1 MDLAQL
7 ARGVVARQSARSNA
21 LPISLEVPTE
31 PCVIL
36 ADADR
41 LEQVITNLLE
51 NAAKY
56 SPQGGSIEVELV
68 ADHDGVSLVVRD
80 YGIGFPASAAER
92 IFEPFG
98 RASNAAE
105 RNIPGLGLGL
115 YISRQIVERHGGRL
129 WAQSLGEGR
138 GTTFQVWLPRGE
150 PSQPEDARG

>member
-1 MDLAQL
+1 MF
-7 ARGVVARQSARSNA
+7 
-21 LPISLEVPTE
+21 
-31 PCVIL
+31 L

-56 SPQGGSIEVELV
+56 SPHGGSIEVELRWTER
-68 ADHDGVSLVVRD
+68 DGVSLVVRD

-129 WAQSLGEGR
+129 WAESLGEGR
-138 GTTFQVWLPRGE
+138 GTTFQMWLPHGESSQLEDTRG
-150 PSQPEDARG
+150 